1 MASKFY
7 ARPSGFTRWMNSV
20 MGALVARGIGPKKMA
35 QLEIKGRKSGVVR
48 SVAVNLLNYDGRR
61 YLVAPRGETEWVRNA
76 RAAVGEAVLRRGKPK
91 NVTVTE
97 IPVGERA
104 PIIQA
109 YLRENAW
116 ATQREFGVSPKAP
129 INEFE
134 AIADKHPVFKIT
146 PRA

>member
-1 MASKFY
+1 MADKFY
-7 ARPSGFTRWMNSV
+7 ARPSGFIKWMNGV
-20 MGALVARGIGPKKMA
+20 MGALGARGIGPKKMA
-35 QLEIKGRKSGVVR
+35 KLEIKGRKSGLVR
-48 SVAVNLLNYDGRR
+48 SVAVNLLNFDGQR

-76 RAAVGEAVLRRGKPK
+76 RAAGEAVIRRGKSET
-91 NVTVTE
+91 VTLTE

-104 PIIQA
+104 QIIQA

-116 ATQREFGVSPKAP
+116 ATQREFGIDPKAP

-134 AIADKHPVFKIT
+134 AIADKHPVFLIT

>member
-1 MASKFY
+1 MAEKFY
-7 ARPSGFTRWMNSV
+7 ARPSGFTKWMNGV
-20 MGALVARGIGPKKMA
+20 MGALGARGIGPKKMA
-35 QLEIKGRKSGVVR
+35 KLEIKGRKSGVVR
-48 SVAVNLLNYDGRR
+48 AVAVNLLNFDGQR

-76 RAAVGEAVLRRGKPK
+76 RAAGEAVIRRGKSET
-91 NVTVTE
+91 VTLTE

-104 PIIQA
+104 QVIQA

-146 PRA
+146 PR

>member
-1 MASKFY
+1 MADKFY
-7 ARPSGFTRWMNSV
+7 ARPSGFTKWMNGA
-20 MGALVARGIGPKKMA
+20 MGALGARGIGPKKMA
-35 QLEIKGRKSGVVR
+35 KLEIKGRKTGVVR
-48 SVAVNLLNYDGRR
+48 SVAVNLLNFDGQR

-76 RAAVGEAVLRRGKPK
+76 RAVGEAVIRRGKSET
-91 NVTVTE
+91 VTLTE

-104 PIIQA
+104 QIIQA

-116 ATQREFGVSPKAP
+116 ATQREFGISPKAP